1 MAEKE
6 SKETKQIKAEKK
18 AEKAEAKAEK
28 ARQQKQE
35 EDRNETLVRIY
46 GYDIPGSRKVF
57 VGLTYIKGISWA
69 LSNILCIKLGIKRE
83 KRILELSKPEI
94 HEIEEFIK
102 SMPVPDFMKNR
113 RKDMESGESKHFLGS
128 DLDMRKEFDIKRLK
142 EIKSYRGI
150 RHASKLPSRGQRTRS
165 HFRSKSAASTMKMR
179 KKVA

>member
-18 AEKAEAKAEK
+18 AEKVEAKAEK

-69 LSNILCIKLGIKRE
+69 LSNVICLKLKIRQE
-83 KRILELSKPEI
+83 KKSLHLSRP
-94 HEIEEFIK
+94 
-102 SMPVPDFMKNR
+102 
-113 RKDMESGESKHFLGS
+113 
-128 DLDMRKEFDIKRLK
+128 
-142 EIKSYRGI
+142 
-150 RHASKLPSRGQRTRS
+150 
-165 HFRSKSAASTMKMR
+165 
-179 KKVA
+179 